1 MSASIKNNLLT
12 KYIKLE
18 YLTVKNKAQTKYKK
32 YRNLLFTLLRESKR
46 FHLSKYLQNNLNDL
60 KSTWKGIETLIYLKQ
75 SPNIALSTIIGNFQ
89 SLTKQ

>member
-1 MSASIKNNLLT
+1 M
-12 KYIKLE
+12 E
-18 YLTVKNKAQTKYKK
+18 YLTVKKKAQTKYKK
-32 YRNLLFTLLRESKR
+32 YRNLLFTLLREGKI
-46 FHLSKYLQNNLNDL
+46 FHLTKYLQNNLNDL

>member
-46 FHLSKYLQNNLNDL
+46 FHFTKYLQNNLNDL
-60 KSTWKGIETLIYLKQ
+60 KKYMERYR
-75 SPNIALSTIIGNFQ
+75 NINLFKTI
-89 SLTKQ
+89 T